1 MKTLANKEIIA
12 GIFFAASLF
21 FIVVIIFAL
30 GAKTGIGES
39 KFYQTVVFS
48 DVGGLKEGAPV
59 RISGVNVGAVKE
71 IAFISKPKASRRVRV
86 TLSILSKYKKELD
99 QYSQYSIK
107 TEGLLGDKLI
117 DIQKNLQGE
126 VADISGDGFVVGEDP
141 LDLHNLADDFSHT
154 TKYFNYLSMKM
165 ARLVDDLQL
174 FARISSRT
182 IERLED
188 RLIEGNLFSLFSSP
202 RTPDTNR

>member
-1 MKTLANKEIIA
+1 MKTFANKEIIA

-21 FIVVIIFAL
+21 FIVVVVFAL

-39 KFYQTVVFS
+39 KFYQTVVFN

-59 RISGVNVGAVKE
+59 RISGVNVGSVRE
-71 IAFISKPKASRRVRV
+71 IAFINKPQINKRVKV
-86 TLSILSKYKKELD
+86 TLSILSKYKRELD

-117 DIQKNLQGE
+117 DIQQNPQGE
-126 VADISGDGFVVGEDP
+126 AVDISNEGFAVGKDP

>member
-1 MKTLANKEIIA
+1 MKTLVNKEIIA

-39 KFYQTVVFS
+39 KFYQTVVFN

-59 RISGVNVGAVKE
+59 RISGVNVGAVRE
-71 IAFISKPKASRRVRV
+71 ITFIDKPTIGRRVKV
-86 TLSILSKYKKELD
+86 TLSILSKYRKELD
-99 QYSQYSIK
+99 RHSQYSIK

-117 DIQKNLQGE
+117 DIQQGSKGEIVNLSNE
-126 VADISGDGFVVGEDP
+126 GFVIGNDP

-154 TKYFNYLSMKM
+154 TKYFNYLSIKM

-174 FARISSRT
+174 FARVSSRT

-188 RLIEGNLFSLFSSP
+188 RLIEGNLFSLFSAP
-202 RTPDTNR
+202 RNPDTNR